1 MTKRP
6 STAIISAWAQLLRSE
21 QAVLSAVEGDLKA
34 VGFPPL
40 SWYDVLLELSRER
53 DGTMRPQDLE
63 PRLLLRQYAVS
74 RILDRLVKAGYV
86 DRKTLL
92 EDKRGRAVTITREG
106 RQILKD
112 MWPSYAAAIERHVG
126 ERLSS
131 SEATDLARLLAKLT
145 TPQTKT

>member
-1 MTKRP
+1 MRKRP

-21 QAVLSAVEGDLKA
+21 QAVLAAVEGDLKA
-34 VGFPPL
+34 AGFPPL
-40 SWYDVLLELSRER
+40 SWYDVLLELSRES

-86 DRKTLL
+86 ERKTLS
-92 EDKRGRAVTITREG
+92 EDRRGRAVTITNDG
-106 RQILKD
+106 RRLLKD
-112 MWPSYAAAIERHVG
+112 MWPSYAAAIEQHVG

-131 SEATDLARLLAKLT
+131 SEAAELARLLAKLT
-145 TPQTKT
+145 VPQAKA